1 MPQFGPRIPAKTL
14 ECLSTMLVHC
24 QGTLL
29 NASRL
34 ASGLA
39 VNSPTI
45 TGYINLLV
53 DLLLDHSHQ

>member
-1 MPQFGPRIPAKTL
+1 MQAAHSGENSGTFIDQ
-14 ECLSTMLVHC
+14 LVNG

-53 DLLLDHSHQ
+53 DLLLDDSPQ